1 MSKMRIYIS
10 GPISGLPYDQVRARF
25 ERDKR
30 DLAAADFEPV
40 SPLDNGLPPDA
51 PWEEHMKRDLAIL
64 ATCDG
69 IHLQTGWEKSKGCQ
83 IEVDTALTLPQI
95 RIIIKE
101 TIKTPK
107 TNKTRCKTKVT

>member
-10 GPISGLPYDQVRARF
+10 GPISGLPYEAVRRRF

-30 DLAAADFEPV
+30 DLAAAFEPV
-40 SPLDNGLPPDA
+40 SPLENGLPPEA
-51 PWEEHMKRDLAIL
+51 PWEEHMKRDLEIL

-69 IHLQTGWEKSKGCQ
+69 IYLQTGWENSKGCR
-83 IEVDTALTLPQI
+83 IELNTALTLPQI

-101 TIKTPK
+101 TIKTPQIN
-107 TNKTRCKTKVT
+107 TPRCDTKVI

>member
-51 PWEEHMKRDLAIL
+51 PWEEHMKRDLELLAECDAIYL
-64 ATCDG
+64 MN
-69 IHLQTGWEKSKGCQ
+69 GWERSKGCRMEFNAA
-83 IEVDTALTLPQI
+83 ISANK
-95 RIIIKE
+95 RITYERENGKS
-101 TIKTPK
+101 
-107 TNKTRCKTKVT
+107 

>member
-1 MSKMRIYIS
+1 
-10 GPISGLPYDQVRARF
+10 
-25 ERDKR
+25 
-30 DLAAADFEPV
+30 
-40 SPLDNGLPPDA
+40 
-51 PWEEHMKRDLAIL
+51 MKRDLAIL

-69 IHLQTGWEKSKGCQ
+69 IYLQTGWEKSKGCQ
-83 IEVDTALTLPQI
+83 IEVDTTLTLPQI